1 MPVEGMRAEDRIGRL
16 AHEVPVCLL
25 TDSVVDV
32 RQRALDAGGCAV
44 VNDHEIVLGWLSR
57 EALQKDA
64 GSGVE
69 EAMEPGPSTFRP
81 SVPLEEMRDYM
92 RPRKMKRALVTSSD
106 GRLIGTVELS
116 EIENAIEQSQT
127 GSQKRRYV

>member
-1 MPVEGMRAEDRIGRL
+1 
-16 AHEVPVCLL
+16 VPVCLL